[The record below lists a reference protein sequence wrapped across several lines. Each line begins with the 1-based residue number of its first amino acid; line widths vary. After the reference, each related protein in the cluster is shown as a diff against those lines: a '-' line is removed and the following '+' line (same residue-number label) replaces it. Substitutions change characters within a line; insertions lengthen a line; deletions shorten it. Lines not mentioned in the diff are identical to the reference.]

1 MGRTGP
7 KTRVNEDLLV
17 KRYTVAK
24 WPVARCAREQ
34 EISAGRARAILAE
47 HGVPLRGRPEL
58 DPDVVVAAYEKHR
71 SVTFLEKAW
80 GASRTEIETILDERG
95 IERDA
100 HGPTPVLSPGRKIPA
115 GTGRTHPH

>member
-1 MGRTGP
+1 VGRTGP
-7 KTRVNEDLLV
+7 KTRKVNEDLLV
-17 KRYTVAK
+17 KRYTVAR

-58 DPDVVVAAYEKHR
+58 DPAVVVAAYEKHR

-80 GASRTEIETILDERG
+80 GASRSEIEAILDDHG
-95 IERDA
+95 IERLA
-100 HGPTPVLSPGRKIPA
+100 HGPTPVLSSSKRS
-115 GTGRTHPH
+115 RR